1 MNTLLIGN
9 MKRIDAFWEWL
20 NDANEV
26 FEISLIIS
34 RGTKWC
40 QKNFLCPIQPLN
52 SLETLTDEYD
62 AIFICSNFY
71 QKLKKYFDTIREL
84 KRAYFIRR

>member
-1 MNTLLIGN
+1 MTFYRIGEKMNTLLIGN

-34 RGTKWC
+34 EDEMVSEK
-40 QKNFLCPIQPLN
+40 FLCPIQPQN
-52 SLETLTDEYD
+52 SLETLTDEYLYVV
-62 AIFICSNFY
+62 IFIKS
-71 QKLKKYFDTIREL
+71 
-84 KRAYFIRR
+84 

>member
-1 MNTLLIGN
+1 MTFYRIGEKMNTLLIGN

-34 RGTKWC
+34 EDEMVSEK
-40 QKNFLCPIQPLN
+40 FLCPIQPLN
-52 SLETLTDEYD
+52 SLETLTDEYLYVV
-62 AIFICSNFY
+62 IFIKS
-71 QKLKKYFDTIREL
+71 
-84 KRAYFIRR
+84 